1 MPVGKCVM
9 QHSGVGRVDALATM
23 ARGVVD
29 VDAQVPFVDFDLNVI
44 GQNRQNLDTTEGG
57 LTALLGIRRANAY
70 ETVHTLL
77 ALEHAVGVMPTH
89 GEGRTVEADS
99 LAGRGVVDS
108 DLPVLALGVTR
119 VHAEEHLGPVLGLK
133 SALARIDRHD
143 TVTGV
148 ELVVEPRGQLER
160 VGIGRKRSD
169 GLDDLRPQA
178 RRHPPSQASFGRLG
192 ILEKRDGVVVL
203 RDFVTQRRGLAH
215 D

>member
-1 MPVGKCVM
+1 MP
-9 QHSGVGRVDALATM
+9 A
-23 ARGVVD
+23 
-29 VDAQVPFVDFDLNVI
+29 
-44 GQNRQNLDTTEGG
+44 
-57 LTALLGIRRANAY
+57 
-70 ETVHTLL
+70 
-77 ALEHAVGVMPTH
+77 H

-99 LAGRGVVDS
+99 LAGRGVVDG

-119 VHAEEHLGPVLGLK
+119 VHAEEHLGPVLGFE

-169 GLDDLRPQA
+169 GLDDLALKFVVTLHRKLVC
-178 RRHPPSQASFGRLG
+178 RLG

-203 RDFVTQRRGLAH
+203 RNLVTQRRSLAH